1 MQTMTSLHNRLHFV
15 LHALLAVWL
24 GAAAPAAAQ
33 RPEEP
38 PPQPATAA
46 PPPYSIPWQL
56 RPAAIATVLRSD
68 TTFAFHDNPVS
79 GESGSTVAS
88 MLLGS
93 YKLTDAFAPLVRL
106 GVVQNSPPDRP
117 MSPGSALNFINPVL
131 GGTYMFKLSPDF
143 RLALFLGVAVP
154 VGGGGGDSPD
164 PANAIA
170 NGAGILARS
179 AMDNAMFA
187 VNYLTVFPGV
197 GLAYV
202 NHGFTA
208 QAELTLLQL
217 LRVRGES
224 HPAGADSSRTNL
236 TMGLHLGYFFI
247 SQLSAGAELRHQ
259 RWLSTPAS
267 ITADEDTLRDNS
279 TVAIGLRAHFAL
291 NATIWL
297 RPGLAYARAIDDPMD
312 AAGYDIVQLDIPV
325 AF

>member
-1 MQTMTSLHNRLHFV
+1 LLDRLHFKSLA
-15 LHALLAVWL
+15 LHVGLICVAVPAFAQTPEDSPPVT
-24 GAAAPAAAQ
+24 AAAP
-33 RPEEP
+33 
-38 PPQPATAA
+38 

-56 RPAAIATVLRSD
+56 RPAAIATVVRSD
-68 TTFAFHDNPVS
+68 TTFAMYENPVS

-106 GVVQNSPPDRP
+106 GVVQNSPPDGP
-117 MSPGSALNFINPVL
+117 MSPGSGFNFINPVV
-131 GGTYMFKLSPDF
+131 GGTYMLELSPDF
-143 RLALFLGVAVP
+143 RLAFFLGLTVP

-164 PANAIA
+164 PANATA

-187 VNYLTVFPGV
+187 VNYFTVFPGV

-208 QAELTLLQL
+208 QVEVTLLQL
-217 LRVRGES
+217 LRVRGEN

-236 TMGLHLGYFFI
+236 TMGLHLGYFLI
-247 SQLSAGAELRHQ
+247 PQLSAGAELRHQ

-267 ITADEDTLRDNS
+267 ITADEDTLRGNS
-279 TVAIGLRAHFAL
+279 TFAIGLRAHFKL
-291 NATIWL
+291 GETIWL
-297 RPGLAYARAIDDPMD
+297 RPGVAYARAIDDPMD

-325 AF
+325 VF

>member
-1 MQTMTSLHNRLHFV
+1 MEPPLLDRLHFT
-15 LHALLAVWL
+15 LLAVLAGLIWAASPAFAQTREDPPPMP
-24 GAAAPAAAQ
+24 AAAP
-33 RPEEP
+33 PL
-38 PPQPATAA
+38 
-46 PPPYSIPWQL
+46 PYSIPWQL
-56 RPAAIATVLRSD
+56 RPAAIATVVRSD
-68 TTFAFHDNPVS
+68 TTFAMYENPVS

-106 GVVQNSPPDRP
+106 GVVQNSPPDGP
-117 MSPGSALNFINPVL
+117 MSPGSGFNLINPVV
-131 GGTYMFKLSPDF
+131 GGTYMLELSPDF
-143 RLALFLGVAVP
+143 RLAFFLGLTVP

-170 NGAGILARS
+170 NGAGVLARS

-187 VNYLTVFPGV
+187 VNYFTVFPGV

-202 NHGFTA
+202 NHGFTV
-208 QAELTLLQL
+208 QVEVTLLQL
-217 LRVRGES
+217 LRVRGED

-247 SQLSAGAELRHQ
+247 PQLSAGAELRHQ

-279 TVAIGLRAHFAL
+279 TFAIGLRAHFKLGEA
-291 NATIWL
+291 IWL
-297 RPGLAYARAIDDPMD
+297 RPGVAYARAIDDPMD

-325 AF
+325 VF